1 MLEAEKTTKTLKLKE
16 FLPYRLSVLSNRIS
30 RSITER
36 YEDKFKL
43 STAEWR
49 TVAIL
54 GEESNLSAAE
64 VAERTAMDKVAIS
77 RAVNNLIS
85 QGRLE
90 RYFSVDDK
98 RRSVLALSEN
108 GRKIYEQI
116 VPLAIS
122 YETTLLDELN
132 PDEQSFLDS
141 ILSKLSDI
149 QSRQ

>member
-1 MLEAEKTTKTLKLKE
+1 MFEPEKVVKTMKLKE

-43 STAEWR
+43 SAAEWR
-49 TVAIL
+49 TIAIL
-54 GEESNLSAAE
+54 GEESDLSAAE

-85 QGRLE
+85 NDRLE
-90 RYFSVDDK
+90 RHFSEDDK

-116 VPLAIS
+116 VPLALS
-122 YETTLLDELN
+122 YETSLLDELN
-132 PDEQSFLDS
+132 EEEQVFLDS
-141 ILSKLSDI
+141 ILSKLSEI
-149 QSRQ
+149 QASQ

>member
-1 MLEAEKTTKTLKLKE
+1 MFDTEKIVKTLKLKE

-54 GEESNLSAAE
+54 GEEPDLSAAE

-77 RAVNNLIS
+77 RAVNNLIAHD
-85 QGRLE
+85 RLE
-90 RYFSVDDK
+90 RHFSEDDK

-108 GRKIYEQI
+108 GRKIYEEI
-116 VPLAIS
+116 VPLALS

-132 PDEQSFLDS
+132 SEEQVFLDS
-141 ILSKLSDI
+141 ILSKLSEI

>member
-1 MLEAEKTTKTLKLKE
+1 MFEAEKTVKTLKLKE

-36 YEDKFKL
+36 YEEKFKL
-43 STAEWR
+43 SSAEWR

-54 GEESNLSAAE
+54 GEESELSAAE
-64 VAERTAMDKVAIS
+64 VAERSAMDKVAIS

-85 QGRLE
+85 NDRLV
-90 RYFSVDDK
+90 RHFSEDDK
-98 RRSVLALSEN
+98 RRSVLALSKN
-108 GRKIYEQI
+108 GRKLYEQI
-116 VPLAIS
+116 VPLALS
-122 YETTLLDELN
+122 YEAAVLDELN
-132 PDEQSFLDS
+132 SEEQTFLDS